1 MNVDKAVKAAQ
12 DLDRLAVLK
21 QLELLDT
28 PAEESFDRLTR
39 LASQIT
45 NSPISLVS
53 LVDANRQFF
62 KSQVGLPE
70 PLTTIRQ
77 TPLSHSFCMH
87 VVADRAPLVVE
98 DARKHPILK
107 DNLAIPDLGVIGYLG
122 IPLTTKDGTALGS
135 FCIID
140 TSPRVWTEREIEI
153 MHELASMVMTEIELR
168 AQINARMRAEE
179 ALQQYTDSL
188 EMQVAERTH
197 ELQKVHEQLL
207 ETDQLKSKFIDDLSH
222 ELRTPITNIGLYLD
236 LLHRCEQ
243 ENREKYETVL
253 REQSD
258 KLTSLLDGILSFS
271 NIQKRLEQPNLTFI
285 DLNTV
290 VTEVVFSFQA
300 KMQKQHLEFSFTPTE
315 EQAMIWGDVNQLNQV
330 VTELLQN
337 AFSYTKAGFVR
348 VSTHCIGNSDFIC
361 LTVEDSGMG
370 MDNEELAH
378 CFKRFYRGK
387 RVGQFNV
394 APGAGL
400 GLAQVQDIVTFHKG
414 WIEVESEVNKGTTF
428 SIYLPA
434 LTSNGCSDE

>member
-1 MNVDKAVKAAQ
+1 MNVNEAIKAAQ
-12 DLDRLAVLK
+12 ALDRLAVLK

-28 PAEESFDRLTR
+28 PAEESFDRLTW

-53 LVDANRQFF
+53 LVDVNRQFF

-70 PLTTIRQ
+70 PLAAIRQ

-87 VVADRAPLVVE
+87 VVANSAPLVVE

-122 IPLTTKDGTALGS
+122 IPLITKDGTALGS

-140 TSPRVWTEREIEI
+140 TFPRVWTEREIKI
-153 MHELASMVMTEIELR
+153 MHRLASMVMTEIELR
-168 AQINARMRAEE
+168 AQIKARYHAEE
-179 ALQQYTDSL
+179 ILQQYTDAL
-188 EMQVAERTH
+188 EAKVAKRTQ
-197 ELQKVHEQLL
+197 ELQNVHEQLL

-243 ENREKYETVL
+243 ENRNKYETVL

-258 KLTSLLDGILSFS
+258 KLISLLDGILSFS
-271 NIQKRLEQPNLTFI
+271 NMQKRLERPNLTFI
-285 DLNTV
+285 DLNAVITDV
-290 VTEVVFSFQA
+290 IFTFQT
-300 KMQKQHLEFSFTPTE
+300 KMQKQHLNFSFTSSSE
-315 EQAMIWGDVNQLNQV
+315 RAKIWGDVNQLNQV
-330 VTELLQN
+330 VTELLKN
-337 AFSYTKAGFVR
+337 AFSYTKAGFVHM
-348 VSTHCIGNSDFIC
+348 STYHTENNDFIH
-361 LTVEDSGMG
+361 LRVEDSGMG
-370 MDNEELAH
+370 MDSEELTH

-387 RVGQFNV
+387 RVGQLNIV
-394 APGAGL
+394 PGAGL

-414 WIEVESEVNKGTTF
+414 RIEVESEVNKGTAI
-428 SIYLPA
+428 SIYFPA
-434 LTSNGCSDE
+434 LTSNGCNGN